1 MKTHAQQLEL
11 FGTDEIETIELPP
24 EEPTTIDD
32 VIREL
37 KSLSVEVDI
46 ALDQVF
52 EEDLE
57 RTKETLENLV
67 ERLDKFLNDI
77 TL

>member
-1 MKTHAQQLEL
+1 MKTHTQLEL

-52 EEDLE
+52 DEDLE
-57 RTKETLENLV
+57 STKGTLENLV

>member
-1 MKTHAQQLEL
+1 MKTQQLDL
-11 FGTDEIETIELPP
+11 FEMDEIETIEIP
-24 EEPTTIDD
+24 EPTTVDD

-37 KSLSVEVDI
+37 KSLSIEVDI

-52 EEDLE
+52 DGDLE

-67 ERLDKFLNDI
+67 MRLEFFFQNI

>member
-1 MKTHAQQLEL
+1 MKTHTQLEL

>member
-11 FGTDEIETIELPP
+11 FETDEVETNEVP
-24 EEPTTIDD
+24 EKTTIADM
-32 VIREL
+32 IREL
-37 KSLSVEVDI
+37 KSISVEVDI

-52 EEDLE
+52 DEDLE
-57 RTKETLENLV
+57 STKGTLENLV
-67 ERLDKFLNDI
+67 LRIEKFLNDI

>member
-1 MKTHAQQLEL
+1 MKTQQLEL
-11 FGTDEIETIELPP
+11 FETDEIETIELPP

>member
-1 MKTHAQQLEL
+1 MKTQQLDL
-11 FGTDEIETIELPP
+11 FEMDEIETIEIP
-24 EEPTTIDD
+24 EPTTVDD

-37 KSLSVEVDI
+37 KSLSIEVDI

-52 EEDLE
+52 DGDLE

-67 ERLDKFLNDI
+67 ERLEKFLKEV

>member
-1 MKTHAQQLEL
+1 MKTQQLDL
-11 FGTDEIETIELPP
+11 FEMDEIETIEIP
-24 EEPTTIDD
+24 EPTTVDD

-37 KSLSVEVDI
+37 KSLSIEVDI

-52 EEDLE
+52 DGDLE

-67 ERLDKFLNDI
+67 LRLEKFLKDI
-77 TL
+77 HL

>member
-1 MKTHAQQLEL
+1 MKTQQLDL
-11 FGTDEIETIELPP
+11 FEMDEIETIEIP
-24 EEPTTIDD
+24 EPTTVDD

-37 KSLSVEVDI
+37 KSLSIEVDI

-52 EEDLE
+52 DGDLE

-67 ERLDKFLNDI
+67 IRLEKFLKEV

>member
-1 MKTHAQQLEL
+1 MKTHTQLEL
-11 FGTDEIETIELPP
+11 FGTDEIETIEVP
-24 EEPTTIDD
+24 EKTTIDD

-57 RTKETLENLV
+57 RTKGTLENLV
-67 ERLDKFLNDI
+67 ERLEKFLNDI

>member
-1 MKTHAQQLEL
+1 MKTHTQQLEL
-11 FGTDEIETIELPP
+11 LGTDEIETIEIP
-24 EEPTTIDD
+24 EPTTIDD

-52 EEDLE
+52 EDDLE

>member
-1 MKTHAQQLEL
+1 MKQTQQLDL
-11 FGTDEIETIELPP
+11 FEMDEIETIEIP
-24 EEPTTIDD
+24 EPTTVDD

-37 KSLSVEVDI
+37 KSLSIEVDI

-52 EEDLE
+52 DGDLE

-67 ERLDKFLNDI
+67 ERLEKFLKEV

>member
-11 FGTDEIETIELPP
+11 FETDEVETNEVP
-24 EEPTTIDD
+24 EKTTIHDM
-32 VIREL
+32 IREL
-37 KSLSVEVDI
+37 KSISVEVDI

-52 EEDLE
+52 DKDLE
-57 RTKETLENLV
+57 STKGTLENLV
-67 ERLDKFLNDI
+67 LRIEKFLNDI